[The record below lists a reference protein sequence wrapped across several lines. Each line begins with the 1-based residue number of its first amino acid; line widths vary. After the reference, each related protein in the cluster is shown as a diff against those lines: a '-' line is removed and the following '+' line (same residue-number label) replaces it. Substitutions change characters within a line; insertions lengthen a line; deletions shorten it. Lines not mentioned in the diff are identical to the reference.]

1 MSAELRQRKGGD
13 RAAKAAPPAG
23 GAKRKE
29 PPAAQPRGLPQP
41 TLHEAVENLQ
51 RWGTVCEVVGNTVS
65 AFFGLLCAVA
75 VWLCPCCGRE
85 RKRLLEC
92 APRSSCPS
100 RSLLSVCSC

>member
-1 MSAELRQRKGGD
+1 MSAELRQRKGGE